1 MLTIKET
8 KTGINIEYSKGDT
21 FEFTISSEE
30 VIPDGTTMRLQI
42 SPNGDTDDVLIE
54 KTYSLKDNRFYITLD
69 KSDISKLDINHLYQ
83 YRLTLF
89 AIDGSIMTNVSGNL
103 LVKWGA

>member
-8 KTGINIEYSKGDT
+8 KTGTDIEYSKGDT
-21 FEFTISSEE
+21 FEFTVSSTD
-30 VIPDGTTMRLQI
+30 ILPDGTSIRFQI
-42 SPNGDTDDVLIE
+42 SQNGDTDDILLE
-54 KTYSLKDNRFYITLD
+54 KTYALKDNRFYITLD
-69 KSDISKLDINHLYQ
+69 NTDIAKLDINNLYQ

-89 AIDGSIMTNVSGNL
+89 SIDNSIMTNVSGNL